1 MLKNIFEKYYFDGNY
16 NCAETMIRAANEY
29 YSLGLHDRD
38 MIMVGGFGAGMQC
51 GSTCGAVL
59 SAVAVLSMK
68 YIAERAH
75 DSKEIKPV
83 TQSLMRSFT
92 EKYGSTLCK
101 DIKPQSFNPEYRCK
115 KTIESACDI
124 LEKVIAEFEAGKR
137 N

>member
-1 MLKNIFEKYYFDGNY
+1 
-16 NCAETMIRAANEY
+16 
-29 YSLGLHDRD
+29 
-38 MIMVGGFGAGMQC
+38 MQC

-83 TQSLMRSFT
+83 TQSLMQSFT
-92 EKYGSTLCK
+92 EQYGSTLCK

-124 LEKVIAEFEAGKR
+124 LEKVIEEFEAGKR